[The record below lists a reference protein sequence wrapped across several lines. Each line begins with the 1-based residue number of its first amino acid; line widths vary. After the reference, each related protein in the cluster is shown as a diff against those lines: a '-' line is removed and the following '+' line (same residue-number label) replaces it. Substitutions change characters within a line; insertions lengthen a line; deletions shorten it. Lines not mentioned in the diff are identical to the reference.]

1 MRFRGKEMDSK
12 AEKKAKR
19 KVLLKRYRAL
29 YLFILIPILYFIV
42 YHYVPIILQIILSF
56 KDYSIKKGLFG
67 SEWVGLQNFR
77 DIFSAPQFTRLIR
90 NTVVISVL
98 RLMFGFLPPIIL
110 AILLY
115 DMGSSKFRKAS
126 QTVLYIP
133 HFFSWVVIYA
143 ISYALFSSNGYI
155 NNVIEAVGGSRADF
169 LMDSKWFYPLLIGTG
184 IWKDVGWGT
193 IIYMAAL
200 SNIDPELFD
209 AAKVDGA
216 GPLQRIRYITF
227 PSILPIVVFLLTI
240 SIGQVL
246 NNTGM
251 EQILLFYSPATYN
264 VADVIDTWVYRVG
277 FGEMRYSMGAALSLF
292 KSVIGL
298 ILILVCNKIAIKT
311 SGRGIW

>member
-1 MRFRGKEMDSK
+1 M
-12 AEKKAKR
+12 KKQK
-19 KVLLKRYRAL
+19 KTWILFKRYRIL
-29 YLFILIPILYFIV
+29 YLFILIPILYFII
-42 YHYVPIILQIILSF
+42 YHYVPIILQILLSF
-56 KDYSIKKGLFG
+56 KDYSIKNGLFG

-77 DIFSAPQFTRLIR
+77 DIFAAPQFTRLIR
-90 NTVVISVL
+90 NTLVISVL
-98 RLMFGFLPPIIL
+98 RLLLGFLPPIIL
-110 AILLY
+110 AVLLY
-115 DMGSSKFRKAS
+115 DMKSAGFRRVS
-126 QTVLYIP
+126 QAILYIP

-143 ISYALFSSNGYI
+143 ITYALFASNGYI
-155 NNVIEAVGGSRADF
+155 NNIAEALGGTRIDY

-216 GPLQRIRYITF
+216 GPLQRVWYITL

-240 SIGQVL
+240 SIGQIL

-251 EQILLFYSPATYN
+251 EQILLFYTPATYN

-277 FGEMRYSMGAALSLF
+277 FGEMRYSMAAALSLF

-298 ILILVCNKIAIKT
+298 GMILICNKIAIKI